1 MLYGISGRDCT
12 VIINNWSTYAS
23 GIRVEE
29 YTWYEMPP
37 LREISIPLSFFT
49 APVKSIG
56 AETYATIATT
66 TVPPRT
72 ISATFLLQSKQL
84 LNPVLFPF
92 MFRPVSGLPPFYKQ
106 GLRVVFV
113 KPFMNNYAVMEI
125 PEAVPTRW
133 ELQIREN
140 NPATV
145 SITWSFN
152 TANLYDRT
160 IPALYS
166 IDPNDEFI
174 TIRSVIIE
182 TDPPH
187 LPPHGVRAITFRIN
201 APVSWRH
208 RVGLYPDK
216 VAYDFT
222 INRWE
227 VELQLTLTPD
237 AHLWLGR
244 QIELAPASQPYI
256 VTFDLIPQEGLSRR
270 FQLVP
275 YARLS
280 EGSMTVR
287 VESPLEPTVTF
298 RSIDFV
304 SEVVRI

>member
-23 GIRVEE
+23 GVRVEE

-37 LREISIPLSFFT
+37 LREVTIPLSFFT
-49 APVKSIG
+49 APIKSIG

-66 TVPPRT
+66 IVPPRT
-72 ISATFLLQSKQL
+72 ISATFTLQSKQL
-84 LNPVLFPF
+84 LNPILFPF
-92 MFRPVSGLPPFYKQ
+92 TPRSISGLPPFYKQ
-106 GLRVVFV
+106 SLRIVFV

-152 TANLYDRT
+152 TVNLYDKT
-160 IPALYS
+160 IPTLYS

-182 TDPPH
+182 TEPPD
-187 LPPHGVRAITFRIN
+187 LPAHGVRAITFRIN

-208 RVGLYPDK
+208 RIALSPNK
-216 VAYDFT
+216 VAYDLT

-244 QIELAPASQPYI
+244 QIELSPASQPYI
-256 VTFDLIPQEGLSRR
+256 VTFNLIPQEGLSRR
-270 FQLVP
+270 FRLVP
-275 YARLS
+275 YARLN
-280 EGSMTVR
+280 EGSMAVR
-287 VESPLEPTVTF
+287 VESLLEPTVTF
-298 RSIDFV
+298 QSIDFI

>member
-23 GIRVEE
+23 GVPVSEL
-29 YTWYEMPP
+29 TWHEMPP
-37 LREISIPLSFFT
+37 LREISVPLSFFT
-49 APVKSIG
+49 APIKSIG
-56 AETYATIATT
+56 ADTFATIATT

-92 MFRPVSGLPPFYKQ
+92 MFRPISGLPPFYKQ
-106 GLRVVFV
+106 GLRVVFA
-113 KPFMNNYAVMEI
+113 KPFMSNYAVMEI

-152 TANLYDRT
+152 TANLYDKI

-174 TIRSVIIE
+174 TIRNVVIE
-182 TDPPH
+182 TNPPH

-208 RVGLYPDK
+208 RVGLHPAK

-256 VTFDLIPQEGLSRR
+256 VTFDIIPEEGFSRR

-280 EGSMTVR
+280 EGSMAVR

-298 RSIDFV
+298 RSIDFI

>member
-23 GIRVEE
+23 DIRVEE

-49 APVKSIG
+49 APIKSIG

-66 TVPPRT
+66 LVPPRT

-84 LNPVLFPF
+84 LNPILFPF
-92 MFRPVSGLPPFYKQ
+92 MPRSISGLPPFYKQ
-106 GLRVVFV
+106 GLRIVFA
-113 KPFMNNYAVMEI
+113 KPFMSNYAVMEI

-152 TANLYDRT
+152 TANLYDKT

-174 TIRSVIIE
+174 TIRNITIE
-182 TDPPH
+182 TNPPY
-187 LPPHGVRAITFRIN
+187 LPPHGARAITFRIN

-244 QIELAPASQPYI
+244 QIELAPATQPYI
-256 VTFDLIPQEGLSRR
+256 VTFNLIPQEGLSRR

-298 RSIDFV
+298 QSINFI
-304 SEVVRI
+304 SEVVQI